1 MTQQESAKRI
11 GRRGMLT
18 GLGAAAAGAG
28 ALALGSGPVGAAP
41 GDPVVQGADND
52 AGGAGTIL
60 RSTAGGATL
69 EVRNAVGVGGA
80 VGVKASADVGV
91 DASGF
96 DAGVVGFSSNGN
108 GLVGRSDLGYGV
120 IGTASDLGGVGV
132 VAAAPDEFSKTALD
146 VRGQVRF
153 ARSGVVTVPAGAT
166 SATVAGLQVYT
177 STHALAVAQRNT
189 AVWVK
194 AAVPNPGTG
203 QLRVHLNAAAPA
215 GGVPVAWWLLEV

>member
-18 GLGAAAAGAG
+18 GLGAAAVGASVLAAGPA
-28 ALALGSGPVGAAP
+28 GAAP

-52 AGGAGTIL
+52 AGAAGTIL
-60 RSTAGGATL
+60 RSTAAGATF

-120 IGTASDLGGVGV
+120 VGAASDLGGIGV
-132 VAAAPDEFSKTALD
+132 VASAPDEFSKTALD

-166 SATVAGLQVYT
+166 SATVTGLQVYA
-177 STHALAVAQRNT
+177 STHALAVAQRST

-194 AAVPNPGTG
+194 AAVPVQASG
-203 QLRVHLNAAAPA
+203 QLRVYLNAAAPA